1 MNVTFV
7 FQYSAEHVN
16 KVLVE
21 TGERLNMER
30 KMKCDAKALTPA
42 HRQRFLASSSG
53 YPKID
58 GDTERLTQWNSW
70 LDLWRHDGPID
81 DPNVVLDAYCLY
93 CDENKREEEEREERE
108 EYNKKME
115 AEKQA
120 REAEKQVREAEKQA
134 REAELKSWAVENG
147 SELLK
152 ARVEGGFEWEKLAG
166 KEYAR
171 SIVDSLDLGLTKVTG
186 ENWPRAECTGYDDRT
201 TPTLEE
207 IKSLNRVRDAARDLG
222 NVTASLVWV
231 DYESEEEYRDD
242 DDLISQC
249 EIRIEVKDPVGKEH
263 KFYFLP

>member
-58 GDTERLTQWNSW
+58 GDTERLTQWKSW
-70 LDLWRHDGPID
+70 SDLWQHNGPID

-93 CDENKREEEEREERE
+93 CDENKREEEERE
-108 EYNKKME
+108 

-120 REAEKQVREAEKQA
+120 REAEKQA

>member
-58 GDTERLTQWNSW
+58 GDTEKLTQWKSW
-70 LDLWRHDGPID
+70 SDLWQHNGPID

-93 CDENKREEEEREERE
+93 CDENKREEEEREETARVARE
-108 EYNKKME
+108 KYNKKRE

-120 REAEKQVREAEKQA
+120 REAEKQA

>member
-58 GDTERLTQWNSW
+58 GDTERLTQWKSW
-70 LDLWRHDGPID
+70 SDLWQHNGPID

-93 CDENKREEEEREERE
+93 CDENKREEEERE
-108 EYNKKME
+108 

-120 REAEKQVREAEKQA
+120 REAEKQA

-152 ARVEGGFEWEKLAG
+152 ARMEGGFEWEKLAG

>member
-58 GDTERLTQWNSW
+58 GDTERLTQWKSW
-70 LDLWRHDGPID
+70 SDLWQHNGPID

-93 CDENKREEEEREERE
+93 CDENKREEEERE
-108 EYNKKME
+108 

-120 REAEKQVREAEKQA
+120 REAEKQA

-207 IKSLNRVRDAARDLG
+207 IKSLNRVRDAARDLD